1 MVSPATQEPIE
12 YELDAYDYVL
22 PEDLIAQYPSEHRDA
37 SRLLQVPRAGAIRH
51 GTFSDLAETIPNGS
65 VLVINDT
72 RVVPARAYAHKA
84 SGGQIELLRIP
95 DPTATDA
102 AEGRFLARG
111 RLKRP
116 GIKLHL
122 GEDVLEFVR
131 RESDSSVILRALSR
145 PSLDSIFQD
154 QATIPLPPYI
164 RRPDGPTQEDRIRYQ
179 TVYANEPGAVA
190 APTAGLHFTP
200 ELLDRLTQ
208 KGVEIARLTL
218 HVGPGTFLPVRTDD
232 IREHRVLAEPCQI
245 TAEFATRIR
254 EAKSAG
260 RPIIAVGTTSVR
272 ALEGAALRASPNTLI
287 ADGSTK
293 ESLVII
299 PGHDFRVV
307 DGLITNFHLPRSSLL
322 LLVSAF
328 LGRQRLLDA
337 YAEAVMHGYRFYSY
351 GDSMFIPPEGFGP

>member
-1 MVSPATQEPIE
+1 MVPPETQQPFE
-12 YELDAYDYVL
+12 YTLDAYDYDL
-22 PEDLIAQYPSEHRDA
+22 PDELIAQCPSEHRDA
-37 SRLLQVPRAGAIRH
+37 SRLLQVPRTGDIRH
-51 GTFSDLAETIPNGS
+51 GTFSDLADSIPPNA
-65 VLVINDT
+65 VLVVNDT
-72 RVVPARAYAHKA
+72 RVVPARAYARKE

-95 DPTATDA
+95 EPTKADP

-131 RESDSSVILRALSR
+131 REPDTSVVLRSLSR
-145 PSLDSIFQD
+145 PNIDSIFQD
-154 QATIPLPPYI
+154 QASIPLPPYI
-164 RRPDGPTQEDRIRYQ
+164 RRPDGPTAEDNARYQ
-179 TVYANEPGAVA
+179 TVYADEPGAVA

-200 ELLDRLTQ
+200 DLMGRLIN
-208 KGVEIARLTL
+208 KGVDIVRLTL

-232 IREHRVLAEPCQI
+232 IREHRVLAEPCKI
-245 TAEFATRIR
+245 SEDFAAQIR
-254 EAKSAG
+254 EAKRAG

-272 ALEGAALRASPNTLI
+272 ALEGAALRAAPGTLL
-287 ADGSTK
+287 AEGTVD
-293 ESLVII
+293 EDLVII
-299 PGHDFRVV
+299 PGHTFRIV

-351 GDSMFIPPEGFGP
+351 GDSMFIPPEGCNP